1 MVVKINF
8 KPMAESVSKLFEE
21 SKVYTKIKPNAG
33 MEESKA
39 YTKMKLKPSSPTT
52 DVFKSG
58 FSIPTTP
65 VTKENAEKFLT
76 NLNTSKYGK
85 PSSIPNDIPETID
98 FSMGKSTTLGGKTK
112 IIEIKDA
119 KGHTVR
125 TYSSATD
132 GKTLANIKIIDPST
146 GNPIKIIK
154 YSRGKII
161 NINELDPVTR
171 RENKRTV
178 FWNGTDK
185 LKGIVSKNE
194 TGKEIVVKYLE
205 NGTDIDYVTNAGV
218 AIYKH

>member
-21 SKVYTKIKPNAG
+21 RKVYTKIKPNVG

-58 FSIPTTP
+58 FSVPTTP
-65 VTKENAEKFLT
+65 VAKENVEKFLT
-76 NLNTSKYGK
+76 NLNSSKYGK
-85 PSSIPNDIPETID
+85 PSSIPNDIPEVID
-98 FSMGKSTTLGGKTK
+98 FSMGKSTTLVGKT
-112 IIEIKDA
+112 IEIKDA
-119 KGHTVR
+119 KGHIVR
-125 TYSSATD
+125 TYSSAPD
-132 GKTLANIKIIDPST
+132 GKTLANIRIFDPST

-154 YSRGKII
+154 YSRGGKIT
-161 NINELDPVTR
+161 NINELDPVTK
-171 RENKRTV
+171 REIKRTV
-178 FWNGTDK
+178 FWDGTDK

-205 NGTDIDYVTNAGV
+205 NGTDIHYVTNGNV

>member
-8 KPMAESVSKLFEE
+8 KPVAESVSKLFEKR
-21 SKVYTKIKPNAG
+21 KVYTKIKPNVG

-85 PSSIPNDIPETID
+85 PSSIPNDIPEAID
-98 FSMGKSTTLGGKTK
+98 FSFGKPDISGVKT
-112 IIEIKDA
+112 IEIKDT
-119 KGHTVR
+119 KGQIVR
-125 TYSSATD
+125 IYKSATD
-132 GKTLANIKIIDPST
+132 GKTPRTIKIIDPST
-146 GNPIKIIK
+146 GNNIKIIK
-154 YSRGKII
+154 YNSYGKIS
-161 NINELDPVTR
+161 NICDIDPITR
-171 RENKRTV
+171 REIKRTI
-178 FWNGTDK
+178 FWETGK
-185 LKGIVSKNE
+185 LKGIASKNE

-205 NGTDIDYVTNAGV
+205 NGTNIDYVTNAGV